1 MKINAERTVTHA
13 TNAFGAAARRRA
25 AALAFGMAMA
35 SGAGHGL
42 AAEAVPGATSAPAAT
57 ATAIAKSGTMKAIEG
72 TVSAVGAKGERRT
85 LRPGDA
91 VAVTEQVVTG
101 PKSAASLVLRDGTTL
116 MLGPDSQVEIKGF
129 TYDAARQ
136 EGNLFLSMLRG
147 TMRMITGLIGKAHP
161 EAVQINTPTSL
172 IGVLGTDFIVQATG
186 SL

>member
-1 MKINAERTVTHA
+1 MKTIASTLPSA
-13 TNAFGAAARRRA
+13 TNTAHAFASKRA
-25 AALAFGMAMA
+25 AALALTIAMA
-35 SGAGHGL
+35 SAAGHGV
-42 AAEAVPGATSAPAAT
+42 AAEAVPAAPAPAP
-57 ATAIAKSGTMKAIEG
+57 AAKSGTMKAIEG
-72 TVSAVGAKGERRT
+72 TVSAVGTSGARRT

-91 VAVTEQVVTG
+91 VAVSEQVVTG
-101 PKSAASLVLRDGTTL
+101 PRSAASLVLRDGTTL